1 MPDYDAII
9 IGGGPAGSSAAIS
22 LVNRGARVLLL
33 EATSMPRG
41 KLCGEFITPESFPT
55 LERLGVMQRMM
66 SDGAH
71 RITRASLV
79 ASNGNSVQTRLS
91 EISAN
96 APWAMS
102 LSRSRFDQK
111 LFDRAREAG
120 VECREGVAVKSCIRG
135 RGLSHEVEA
144 LSLAKG
150 SKVVFRATVIVD
162 ASGRNSRMMLRR
174 QERASGRR
182 GSRLYALKAHFEGV
196 HGIDDQVELH
206 FFPQGYGGFSRIE
219 GGLVNLCF
227 IVDETTLRN
236 AGGDPARVLDRSV
249 MSNEIARERL
259 RDAVVVGKWHSAGPL
274 TFGHR
279 RLTRDGVIAVGDAS
293 GMIDPFTGTGIQM
306 ALRTGEMAAEVIA
319 DVIGS
324 TAKKPVDEAGS
335 SILDMVL
342 KKYSIRYNS
351 EFRNRLNAAGLLR
364 ALAFSPRVAP
374 IVASVLT
381 HAPWLT
387 RVVLQATRST
397 RGPSR

>member
-1 MPDYDAII
+1 MSDYDAIV

-41 KLCGEFITPESFPT
+41 KLCGEFIAPEAFPT
-55 LERLGVMQRMM
+55 LERLGVMQRML

-71 RITRASLV
+71 KITRASLV
-79 ASNGNSVQTRLS
+79 ASNGNAVQTHLS
-91 EISAN
+91 RISAN
-96 APWAMS
+96 ASWALS
-102 LSRSRFDQK
+102 LSRSRFDQN

-120 VECREGVAVKSCIRG
+120 VECREGVSVKSCIRG
-135 RGLSHEVEA
+135 RGLSHQVEA

-150 SKVVFRATVIVD
+150 SKVIFRATVIVD

-174 QERASGRR
+174 KERASGRQ

-196 HGIDDQVELH
+196 RGIDDQVELH

-227 IVDETTLRN
+227 IVDESTLRN
-236 AGGDPARVLDRSV
+236 AGGDPSKVLERSV
-249 MSNEIARERL
+249 MSNEIARERM
-259 RDAVVVGKWHSAGPL
+259 REAVVVGKWHSAGPL

-306 ALRTGEMAAEVIA
+306 ALRTGEMAADAITEVL
-319 DVIGS
+319 GS
-324 TAKKPVDEAGS
+324 TGNKPADEAAS
-335 SILDMVL
+335 SILDLVL
-342 KKYSIRYNS
+342 NKYSIRYNG

-374 IVASVLT
+374 IVASVLAR
-381 HAPWLT
+381 APWLA
-387 RVVLQATRST
+387 RFLLQATRST
-397 RGPSR
+397 SGPSQ

>member
-1 MPDYDAII
+1 MHDYDAIV

-55 LERLGVMQRMM
+55 LERLGVMQRML

-71 RITRASLV
+71 KITRAILV
-79 ASNGNSVQTRLS
+79 ASNGNSVQTHLS
-91 EISAN
+91 RISAN

-102 LSRSRFDQK
+102 LSRSRFDQN

-135 RGLSHEVEA
+135 PKLSHEVEA

-150 SKVVFRATVIVD
+150 SKVTFRATVIVD
-162 ASGRNSRMMLRR
+162 ASGRNSRMMVRR
-174 QERASGRR
+174 QERASGRQ

-196 HGIDDQVELH
+196 RGIDDQVELH

-227 IVDETTLRN
+227 IVDESTLRS
-236 AGGDPARVLDRSV
+236 AGGDPSKVLERTV
-249 MSNEIARERL
+249 MSNEIARERM
-259 RDAVVVGKWHSAGPL
+259 REAVVVGKWHSAGPL

-279 RLTRDGVIAVGDAS
+279 RLARDGVIAVGDAS

-306 ALRTGEMAAEVIA
+306 ALRTGEMAADAIT

-324 TAKKPVDEAGS
+324 TAKKPVDEAAS
-335 SILDMVL
+335 SILDLVL
-342 KKYSIRYNS
+342 NKYSIRYNS
-351 EFRNRLNAAGLLR
+351 EFRTRLNAAGLLR

-374 IVASVLT
+374 IVASVLVR
-381 HAPWLT
+381 APWLA
-387 RVVLQATRST
+387 RFLLRATRST
-397 RGPSR
+397 SGPSQ